1 MLVHACVITERQHV
15 KAIFLYCAGAC
26 DSTDAVLSPFTV
38 NDLNEFSD
46 LQTWKRHPQAQVAK
60 EC

>member
-15 KAIFLYCAGAC
+15 IAIFLYCTGAC
-26 DSTDAVLSPFTV
+26 DSLIPFSLFTV

-46 LQTWKRHPQAQVAK
+46 LQTWKSHPQAQVAK